1 MAPHLRSVSQAHRTL
16 SWAIA
21 VLSLSLCT
29 ASWSASEAH
38 AERKARKRTTPR
50 SAVSAVEGPAPAP
63 VRATPLHVCQDAQG
77 HTEYRQHPCPAGGRT
92 LLGHDDAREASQ
104 VRHSATV
111 AQRDKKL
118 LNTMTRDRQR
128 QERLDVQA
136 RTPAPTER
144 TPRPRQKVK
153 EEQAADDGRS
163 DRARRPKREPAL
175 PRYRS
180 LTPLTAEP
188 TQERARL

>member
-1 MAPHLRSVSQAHRTL
+1 MAPQLRSVSNPHRAL
-16 SWAIA
+16 AWAVA

-29 ASWSASEAH
+29 ASWSASEAQ
-38 AERKARKRTTPR
+38 AERKARKRTAART
-50 SAVSAVEGPAPAP
+50 AVSTDVRPSPAPA
-63 VRATPLHVCQDAQG
+63 RATPLHVCQNAQG
-77 HTEYRQHPCPAGGRT
+77 RTEYRQHPCPDGGRA
-92 LLGHDDAREASQ
+92 LIGHDDARVASQ
-104 VRHSATV
+104 VRHSATM

-144 TPRPRQKVK
+144 APRPRQKAK
-153 EEQAADDGRS
+153 EKNAADENRS
-163 DRARRPKREPAL
+163 DRTRSVKREPAW

-188 TQERARL
+188 TQERAKL